1 MLAQRSSIL
10 KNFFRKLSST
20 TATIT
25 KNPLLNFES
34 NSKFLSI
41 NNHNLHSLR
50 HFASVAN
57 TLPKTQISKLSNG
70 LTVVSEHIPFSSTAT
85 VGVWIDSG
93 SRAET
98 LKNNGTAH
106 FLEHLSFKGTK
117 NRTQTGLELEIEN
130 IGSHLNAYTSR
141 ETTVYYAKTLQKNIP
156 NSIEILSDIL
166 TNSVLDPRAIE
177 RERDVII
184 RESEEVD
191 KMYDEV
197 VFDHLH
203 AVAFKNQPL
212 GMTILGPRENI
223 LSIQREDLVNYIK
236 TNYTG
241 DRMALVGTGSVNHEE
256 LCKFAEK
263 SFGHLGKSANE
274 NIFGS
279 TTHSRYDLPTFH
291 SSEIKIPDL
300 TVPQT
305 HIAISVEGIAW
316 SSPEY
321 FTSLVVQ
328 AMIGTWDRSMGT
340 GLNHPSKLVQVAA
353 YGGQNGTPLA
363 NSYMS
368 FSTSYSD
375 TGLWGIYLTTDSNN
389 NEKLVQ
395 GILDEWKRLKKGSF
409 DVEELEKA
417 KNQLKASLLLS
428 LDGSTAVAEDVGRQI
443 VSTGKRLTPEE
454 VFDAVNK
461 VNKDDIV
468 NWCNYR
474 LGAGKI
480 SVAALGNVSNIPS
493 YQDMCREMVV

>member
-1 MLAQRSSIL
+1 ML
-10 KNFFRKLSST
+10 
-20 TATIT
+20 
-25 KNPLLNFES
+25 
-34 NSKFLSI
+34 NSKFMGVSAKRLAT
-41 NNHNLHSLR
+41 R
-50 HFASVAN
+50 GFASVSSS
-57 TLPKTQISKLSNG
+57 LPKTQISKLSNG
-70 LTVVSEHIPFSSTAT
+70 LTVVSENIPFTSTAT

-98 LKNNGTAH
+98 TKNNGTAH

-166 TNSVLDPRAIE
+166 THSVLDPRAIE

-203 AVAFKNQPL
+203 SVAFKDQPL

-223 LSIQREDLVNYIK
+223 LSIQRNDLVDYINENYK
-236 TNYTG
+236 G
-241 DRMALVGTGSVNHEE
+241 DRMALIGTGAVDHAK
-256 LCKFAEK
+256 LCEFAEN
-263 SFGHLGKSANE
+263 SFGHLSKTKSRE
-274 NIFGS
+274 NMFGE
-279 TTHSRYDLPTFH
+279 TPHYDLPVFK
-291 SSEIKIPDL
+291 SSEMKVEDAS
-300 TVPQT
+300 VPQT
-305 HIAISVEGIAW
+305 HIAISVEGVSW

-328 AMIGTWDRSMGT
+328 AMIGTWDRSMGN
-340 GLNHPSKLVQVAA
+340 GLNNPSKLVNTVAYA
-353 YGGQNGTPLA
+353 GVNNTPIA
-363 NSYMS
+363 NSFMS

-375 TGLWGIYLTTDSNN
+375 TGLWGIYLTTDSSN
-389 NEKLVQ
+389 NEKLIQ
-395 GILDEWKRLKKGSF
+395 GILDEWKRLKKGEF
-409 DVEELEKA
+409 AVEELEKA

-428 LDGSTAVAEDVGRQI
+428 LDGTTAVAEDIGRQI

-454 VFDAVNK
+454 VFDAVNR

-480 SVAALGNVSNIPS
+480 SLAALGAVSDIPS
-493 YQDMCREMVV
+493 YQQISQQMV